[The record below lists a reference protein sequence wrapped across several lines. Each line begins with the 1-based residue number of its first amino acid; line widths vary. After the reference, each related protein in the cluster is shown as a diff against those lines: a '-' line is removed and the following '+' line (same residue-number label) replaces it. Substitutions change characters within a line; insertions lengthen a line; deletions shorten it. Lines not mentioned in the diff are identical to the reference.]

1 VPPRKINAL
10 HAPRGGVY
18 LLQLIEEIDMNNH
31 KITISGQNIN
41 IDEYITPDFARK
53 IISLMY
59 SDGTAILEPPTAPE
73 VIKVITPPVKKV
85 LKKSDFKIFCEA
97 HDVRRYCEVAL
108 AVGVYLAKQGQELFT
123 VKDYRALFKELKD
136 AKATNAPSNIAW
148 AIKNNWIIDVG
159 NKTYKVKPAGRKVLK
174 EKFPDSVRGSTRG
187 ELKK

>member
-1 VPPRKINAL
+1 
-10 HAPRGGVY
+10 
-18 LLQLIEEIDMNNH
+18 MNSH

-53 IISLMY
+53 IISLIY
-59 SDGTAILEPPTAPE
+59 SDETAILPPPEEGVAVSVVAPQE
-73 VIKVITPPVKKV
+73 KKV
-85 LKKSDFKIFCEA
+85 LKESKFKVFCEE

-123 VKDYRALFKELKD
+123 VKDYRALFEELKN

-148 AIKNNWIIDVG
+148 AIKNNWIKDVG
-159 NKTYKVKPAGRKVLK
+159 NKTYKVRPAGRKVLK

-187 ELKK
+187 DPKK